1 MAGCGAGQQKPLRA
15 RTAQPDFMEAG
26 RKRQPERKAR
36 QVRRGHECHRDGCH
50 TPVPPKMFMCRVD
63 WFALPQE
70 MRDRICATYR
80 PGQEIDKCPSPEYL
94 EAAREAIDYLG
105 PKIDVGGRA

>member
-1 MAGCGAGQQKPLRA
+1 M
-15 RTAQPDFMEAG
+15 
-26 RKRQPERKAR
+26 
-36 QVRRGHECHRDGCH
+36 RRGHECHRDGCH